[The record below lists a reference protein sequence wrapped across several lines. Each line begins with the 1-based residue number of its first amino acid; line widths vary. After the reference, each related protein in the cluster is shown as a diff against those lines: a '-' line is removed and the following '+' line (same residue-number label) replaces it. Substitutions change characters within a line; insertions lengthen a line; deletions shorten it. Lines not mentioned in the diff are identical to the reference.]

1 MNVIGER
8 DVRTLAARSDVI
20 VVGSNDL
27 LTPNARDLV
36 AQLGLRIVSEP
47 IETAPPNAPDH
58 GTAVRR
64 VLLRRSPKWVAPEP
78 TTAAKAKP
86 FARVAMVGCGAV
98 GAAAAH
104 MVAATEAATDLTIV
118 DLVPGLAAST
128 ALDIEHASGIT
139 GSPTRCAGG
148 ETMDLVAGADVVV
161 VTAGSPRSPGMS
173 RADLRDINAKV
184 IKGVAAA
191 VEEFAPNAVLIVVT
205 NPLDEMTYE
214 AYRSTDLPRER
225 VLGMAGTLDSSR
237 FRWALATA
245 AEVHP
250 RDVSAFTLGSHG
262 DEMVPILSLATI
274 RGRPVEEVLDPDAI
288 ERCVQETVGGG
299 GRIVA
304 LRRTGSAS
312 IAPAHSIVEILDAMR
327 GAIQG
332 PIPVS
337 VVLEGEYGISDV
349 VVGVPVQLGRG
360 GLEKVVELPLTP
372 SELAMLQGAASV
384 VKERLVQ

>member
-8 DVRTLAARSDVI
+8 DVRTSAARSDVI
-20 VVGSNDL
+20 VVGSDDL

-36 AQLGLRIVSEP
+36 AQLGLRVVSEP
-47 IETAPPNAPDH
+47 IQAVPPNAPDH
-58 GTAVRR
+58 ATAVSR

-78 TTAAKAKP
+78 TVPTTVTQ
-86 FARVAMVGCGAV
+86 FSRIAMVGCGAV
-98 GAAAAH
+98 GAATAHLAA
-104 MVAATEAATDLTIV
+104 AREAATSLALI
-118 DLVPGLAAST
+118 DLVPGLASST

-139 GSPTRCAGG
+139 GSPTRCVGG
-148 ETMDLVAGADVVV
+148 ETMDLLADADVVV
-161 VTAGSPRSPGMS
+161 VTAGKPRSPGMP

-184 IKGVAAA
+184 IGAVAAA
-191 VEEFAPNAVLIVVT
+191 VEEYAPNAVLIVVT

-237 FRWALATA
+237 FRWALATEA
-245 AEVHP
+245 GVHP
-250 RDVSAFTLGSHG
+250 RDVSAFALGSHG

-274 RGRPVEEVLDPDAI
+274 KGRPVSEVLSQDAI
-288 ERCVQETVGGG
+288 DRCVEETVGGG
-299 GRIVA
+299 GRVVA

-327 GAIQG
+327 GAIPG

-337 VVLEGEYGISDV
+337 VVLQGEYGIENV
-349 VVGVPVQLGRG
+349 VVGVPVQLGMG
-360 GLEKVVELPLTP
+360 GLERIVEMPLDEA
-372 SELAMLQGAASV
+372 ELKMLRQAASV